1 MMHRYLMHEV
11 QVLELRNKITTEA
24 RTEMSKEQKDYLLRQ
39 QMRAIQ
45 QELGEKGGEQAE
57 AQQLRERLEKADL
70 PEEILKEA
78 KRELD
83 RLEKLPPGA
92 PDYNVIRTYLDY
104 VLELP
109 WTKSTEDSLDIARG
123 SPGAGR
129 RPLRLERCEGAH
141 SRTSGRV
148 EAQSQRQGADP
159 VLRRPS
165 WSW

>member
-1 MMHRYLMHEV
+1 
-11 QVLELRNKITTEA
+11 
-24 RTEMSKEQKDYLLRQ
+24 MSKKQRDYLLRQ

-70 PEEILKEA
+70 PQDILKEA
-78 KRELD
+78 TRELD

-109 WTKSTEDSLDIARG
+109 WNKRSEETLDIGHARQVLDEDHFDLKEVKE
-123 SPGAGR
+123 R
-129 RPLRLERCEGAH
+129 ILEHLG
-141 SRTSGRV
+141 
-148 EAQSQRQGADP
+148 
-159 VLRRPS
+159 VLK
-165 WSW
+165 